1 MTQVVVDANVAIK
14 WVVPEIHSEAA
25 LRLQGGEWDFL
36 VPDFFFPEIGN
47 ILWKRVRRGET
58 TLENALEDLE
68 ALTGLPF
75 DLRLSLPLMP
85 QALEIAVQTQQAVYH
100 CVYLA
105 LAATKSCQM
114 VTADERLFNAVQNH
128 SLASHLLWVEDL
140 PLNS

>member
-1 MTQVVVDANVAIK
+1 MTQIVVDANVAIK

-25 LRLQGGEWDFL
+25 LRLQGGDWDFL

-58 TLENALEDLE
+58 SLENALEDLE
-68 ALTGLPF
+68 ALMGLPF

-85 QALEIAVQTQQAVYH
+85 QALLIAVQTQQAVYD

-105 LAATKSCQM
+105 LAATNSCQM

-140 PLNS
+140 P